1 MAAAVD
7 LAYCKWCSCVRLLTE
22 RAAAIRQHLSRN
34 VEQLLG
40 RKPTREIDMNIRKRF
55 EQTMAALIYATAL
68 VVVGGGTI
76 LMCLP
81 NSGSIA

>member
-1 MAAAVD
+1 
-7 LAYCKWCSCVRLLTE
+7 
-22 RAAAIRQHLSRN
+22 
-34 VEQLLG
+34 
-40 RKPTREIDMNIRKRF
+40 MNIRKRF